1 MLTHCPQTLCL
12 SSSEISYLLKE
23 EKHFPSCIEEEMLL
37 PSSVSFFIIISPRK
51 TRNFFPLKIF
61 IVWIRQSS
69 FKIILLPTKSNIL
82 RTDVCSYSHVPIVVT
97 SIFPLFYYYWNL
109 RPSSKFTYSSLAP
122 TYLNERPGWGS
133 EANWVCGSA
142 IGLLSQLGQITKP
155 PPCLLICEQGLTI
168 VSSISRVLRDL
179 LMKALCKS

>member
-1 MLTHCPQTLCL
+1 
-12 SSSEISYLLKE
+12 
-23 EKHFPSCIEEEMLL
+23 MLL
-37 PSSVSFFIIISPRK
+37 PSSVSFFIIIFPRK

-82 RTDVCSYSHVPIVVT
+82 RTYVCSYSHVPIVVA

-133 EANWVCGSA
+133 EANWVCGTA

-155 PPCLLICEQGLTI
+155 PPCLLICELGLTI

-179 LMKALCKS
+179 LMKDWWKHCARARYRCFKNLFIQLTWNCSSDMPAHPDNPFI